1 MVADPHR
8 HFMSVEEYLELD
20 RTSPDARYEFID
32 GVVTMLAGGTAN
44 HSLIAANIISSLH
57 TLLRGQACR
66 TYTSD
71 MRVNIAGNRYVYPDV
86 TVSCDERDLGAVET
100 LHYPSLIVEVLS
112 ASTEAYDRGR
122 KFGYY
127 RSFATLQE
135 YVLVG
140 TQEQAVDLFRRE
152 TADLWTFHAFR
163 AGEMVILKSIAVSV
177 PIEDFYENI
186 VWPEETD
193 TSRP

>member
-8 HFMSVEEYLELD
+8 RFMSVEEYLELD
-20 RTSPDARYEFID
+20 RKSPDARYEFID
-32 GVVTMLAGGTAN
+32 GIVTMLDGGTAN

-57 TLLRGQACR
+57 TLLRGQSCR

-112 ASTEAYDRGR
+112 ASTEVYDRGR

-127 RSFATLQE
+127 RSKEVQTSAPCSSL
-135 YVLVG
+135 LVRSSPLL
-140 TQEQAVDLFRRE
+140 TRF
-152 TADLWTFHAFR
+152 WCPH
-163 AGEMVILKSIAVSV
+163 LKTC
-177 PIEDFYENI
+177 P
-186 VWPEETD
+186 TM
-193 TSRP
+193 R